1 MTYDEIMRKITQGL
15 TGDASVDMPYLK
27 EQMENYK
34 RHEMA
39 QEILRA
45 CGRLMYELIPADKK
59 EELSKVI
66 GNEMKGVEATLDEIR
81 YNVYKQNITTAMK
94 LSEALVE
101 KIDKNP
107 MFQNDAVSEY
117 FTFNEFFEELL
128 YVVYNKPQKTI
139 RKAEIPFSEVYLQ
152 HGSLL
157 FEQKRYMEA
166 REVLAKARRWN
177 PANAKIAFEYMETY
191 KVLGEIDQFLA
202 LTKETFKY
210 AFRAL
215 DLARCYRNLGYYF
228 IENEMYKEAAGCYLM
243 SLQYDR
249 DNKTAQSELYYI
261 QSKAPQGFTEPTLEE
276 FKEYGN
282 KYGFPIGAYDDVLG
296 IAFSYGKRMAQD
308 GQTEGAVYCLEIV
321 YELTDDESIK
331 EMIENLTQ

>member
-157 FEQKRYMEA
+157 FEQIFRSSS
-166 REVLAKARRWN
+166 RRICCFN
-177 PANAKIAFEYMETY
+177 FNVSGYPISGHN
-191 KVLGEIDQFLA
+191 EI
-202 LTKETFKY
+202 
-210 AFRAL
+210 RW
-215 DLARCYRNLGYYF
+215 
-228 IENEMYKEAAGCYLM
+228 
-243 SLQYDR
+243 
-249 DNKTAQSELYYI
+249 
-261 QSKAPQGFTEPTLEE
+261 
-276 FKEYGN
+276 
-282 KYGFPIGAYDDVLG
+282 V
-296 IAFSYGKRMAQD
+296 
-308 GQTEGAVYCLEIV
+308 
-321 YELTDDESIK
+321 SI
-331 EMIENLTQ
+331 